1 MKKIL
6 LILLLILTSCGARKV
21 QVEKT
26 EIKTDSVVETKSI
39 VKAEEQKI
47 KVDSTNVS
55 IEKVEDEIIFTPI
68 DTCKEIIV
76 DGKKY
81 KNVVL
86 RIKKIK
92 TNTLYSNN
100 KIESETKRK
109 DSIGTTKATKTK
121 VVVAKTKNTER
132 ESSYYWII
140 WLILALLILNLLWKN
155 RYELLSKIS

>member
-6 LILLLILTSCGARKV
+6 LILLLILTSCGARKA

-26 EIKTDSVVETKSI
+26 EIKTDSVVEIKSI
-39 VKAEEQKI
+39 VKIEEQKI

-100 KIESETKRK
+100 KIESEIKRK

-121 VVVAKTKNTER
+121 VVVAKTKNVER

-140 WLILALLILNLLWKN
+140 WLIIALLVLNLLWRN
-155 RYELLSKIS
+155 RYNLLSKIN